1 MGSNN
6 MNIISTAFVTVLLA
20 IIFTGCA
27 PQKTAMRYG
36 TCYGKS
42 FNQLLESTE
51 LKPLFNDI
59 AMELCSEPCVTEGGG
74 GILPSGQSEASPRCL
89 PTANGKND
97 YSVLITDFVD
107 IQSFAPASQGLLM
120 GELMRGSLS
129 SVCSTKITQVEFAKF
144 FNLNEKG
151 LVVLSRKVSEIK
163 KDDYDQTEAIVGT
176 YSYLNNKIV
185 IFARKINVVTGRI
198 SRMATREVDY
208 NCAGGS
214 VSHTVK

>member
-1 MGSNN
+1 MGSNK
-6 MNIISTAFVTVLLA
+6 MKIYYGSISSVLLA
-20 IIFTGCA
+20 IFLTGCA
-27 PQKTAMRYG
+27 AQSPATRYS

-42 FNQLLESTE
+42 FNQLLESTD

-59 AMELCSEPCVTEGGG
+59 ARELCADRCATDVGAVSTDKSEKP
-74 GILPSGQSEASPRCL
+74 LRC
-89 PTANGKND
+89 PDANDKRE

-107 IQSFAPASQGLLM
+107 IQSFTPASQGLLM

-129 SVCSTKITQVEFAKF
+129 SICSTKITQVEFAKF

-163 KDDYDQTEAIVGT
+163 KDEYDQTEAIVGT

-185 IFARKINVVTGRI
+185 IFARKINVVTGKI
-198 SRMATREVDY
+198 SRMVTREVDY

-214 VSHTVK
+214 VSYAVK

>member
-1 MGSNN
+1 
-6 MNIISTAFVTVLLA
+6 MNIYKTAVAAACLALLL
-20 IIFTGCA
+20 TGCA
-27 PQKTAMRYG
+27 SQNAVKRYA
-36 TCYGKS
+36 TCSGKS

-59 AMELCSEPCVTEGGG
+59 ARELCAEPCIGEDGK
-74 GILPSGQSEASPRCL
+74 
-89 PTANGKND
+89 PTATRDKCSGGNDSND

-129 SVCSTKITQVEFAKF
+129 TVCSTKITQVEFAKF
-144 FNLNEKG
+144 FNLNERG

-163 KDDYDQTEAIVGT
+163 KDEYDQTEAVVGT

-185 IFARKINVVTGRI
+185 IFVRKINVVSGKI
-198 SRMATREVDY
+198 SRMVMREVDY
-208 NCAGGS
+208 NCAGGN
-214 VSHTVK
+214 VSYTVN

>member
-1 MGSNN
+1 
-6 MNIISTAFVTVLLA
+6 MNTIITSTAAVLLA
-20 IIFTGCA
+20 LFISGCA
-27 PQKTAMRYG
+27 AQSTSTRYSA
-36 TCYGKS
+36 CYGKS
-42 FNQLLESTE
+42 FNQLLESTN

-59 AMELCSEPCVTEGGG
+59 ARELCTEPCSAE
-74 GILPSGQSEASPRCL
+74 SGSLGASAAEKTPGCSK
-89 PTANGKND
+89 PNDKNS
-97 YSVLITDFVD
+97 YSVLVTDFVD
-107 IQSFAPASQGLLM
+107 IQSFTPATQGLLM

-129 SVCSTKITQVEFAKF
+129 SICSTKITQVEFAKF

-185 IFARKINVVTGRI
+185 IFARKINVVTGKI
-198 SRMATREVDY
+198 SRMVTREVDY

-214 VSHTVK
+214 VSYTVK